1 MADEY
6 LRRIHHVYKYHYVC
20 DGDTDSQHKQW
31 MRNPDLRVLAIPAFC
46 RDWRDFVNELNLLEQ
61 GYRITNAD
69 AIWAAVAHIEGLYFQ
84 YEQRLPQPSQCLLQR
99 VRESIDPRE
108 IWDDYLSS
116 YDRLQFVM
124 QHQDELEAP

>member
-1 MADEY
+1 MAEEY

-46 RDWRDFVNELNLLEQ
+46 SDWRAFVNELVLLE
-61 GYRITNAD
+61 GRGSDAD
-69 AIWAAVAHIEGLYFQ
+69 AIWEAFAHIEGLYFQ
-84 YEQRLPQPSQCLLQR
+84 YEQRLPQPSQRLLQR
-99 VRESIDPRE
+99 VLESIDPRE
-108 IWDDYLSS
+108 IWDDYLST
-116 YDRLQFVM
+116 YDRQQFVL

>member
-46 RDWRDFVNELNLLEQ
+46 RDWREFVNGLVLLEQ
-61 GYRITNAD
+61 SNSRPDAESLLMPFGRPSHILRVCTSNTNNVCRNPHSACSS
-69 AIWAAVAHIEGLYFQ
+69 A
-84 YEQRLPQPSQCLLQR
+84 C
-99 VRESIDPRE
+99 VR
-108 IWDDYLSS
+108 
-116 YDRLQFVM
+116 
-124 QHQDELEAP
+124 A